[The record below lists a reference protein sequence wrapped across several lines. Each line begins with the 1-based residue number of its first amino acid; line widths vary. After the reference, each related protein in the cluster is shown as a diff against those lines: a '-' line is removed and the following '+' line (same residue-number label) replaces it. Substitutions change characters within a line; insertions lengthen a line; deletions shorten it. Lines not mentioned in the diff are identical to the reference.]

1 MSETF
6 RIEIPLDSDGFA
18 DLQCPHCGERFRLRP
33 EDYSTDEVPK
43 VFCPFCGLP
52 QDIHFS
58 DEITAY
64 AESVATAKA
73 EQLLARSLGAFGN
86 VRVRAQQIGEPPEP
100 TDATLE
106 KVTLACCGRHAK
118 LNPLTVISEPYCP
131 YCGDRPM
138 NNIELKRTTREFH
151 VRASQLAEIN
161 WQSYDSALGAFL
173 SYVKGVPCLM
183 DFIRSC
189 GTCSRDWNEVLNKEI
204 EQWQSEGSDFSSDP
218 KTKTAELFS
227 FLEFLV
233 NNKVQIVYYSIR
245 YDIGGDCPTTIR
257 AFHKAVPG
265 QLIAE
270 LELHL
275 QSLADESEEPAGKS
289 TSTSFSIGSV
299 GQMNVAQD
307 HASIQATMTVNSPQ
321 IEELV
326 KKLDELLESAKR
338 ELPGA
343 SDDIQSSI
351 DDAKRALR
359 EGTTWEK
366 AKKLFL
372 AIKGCV
378 CESVALIN
386 SVQTIMEFAKNALP
400 LAG

>member
-6 RIEIPLDSDGFA
+6 RIEIPLDSEGFA

-43 VFCPFCGLP
+43 VFCPSCGLP
-52 QDIHFS
+52 QDIHYS
-58 DEITAY
+58 DEIMAY
-64 AESVATAKA
+64 ARSVAKAKA
-73 EQLLARSLGAFGN
+73 ERLLARSLGALGK
-86 VRVRAQQIGEPPEP
+86 VRMHPQHIGEPPRP

-106 KVTLACCGRHAK
+106 KVALACCGRHAK

-151 VRASQLAEIN
+151 LRASQLAEIN
-161 WQSYDSALGAFL
+161 WQSYDSELGTFL

-189 GTCSRDWNEVLNKEI
+189 GPCSRDWNEVLNKNPN
-204 EQWQSEGSDFSSDP
+204 QWQSEGSDFSADP
-218 KTKTAELFS
+218 KTRTAELFS

-233 NNKVQIVYYSIR
+233 DNNVRIAVFSIR
-245 YDIGGDCPTTIR
+245 YDIGGNCPTTIR

-275 QSLADESEEPAGKS
+275 QSLADETETVPVPAP
-289 TSTSFSIGSV
+289 TNSFSIGNV
-299 GQMNVAQD
+299 GQMNVAND
-307 HASIQATMTVNSPQ
+307 NSTIHATMVAGSPQ
-321 IEELV
+321 IDDLV
-326 KKLDELLESAKR
+326 KRLDQFLETAKR
-338 ELPGA
+338 DLPA
-343 SDDIQSSI
+343 AQEDVESSV
-351 DDAKRALR
+351 DEAKKAIL
-359 EGTTWEK
+359 EGTTWSK
-366 AKKLFL
+366 VKKWFL
-372 AIKGCV
+372 AIKGSV
-378 CESVALIN
+378 CESVALVEAFGKIMQFAQ
-386 SVQTIMEFAKNALP
+386 SVLP
-400 LAG
+400 L